1 MDFQGNGR
9 KQRTGPLLP
18 ASDPLE
24 ESRGQGAKRFLK
36 GLLVVETS
44 VGSGALEAEENCT
57 RGDSPEKGLE
67 LRRTIIKEVRGHFRF
82 YYKSVFLLGITSGNG
97 DLSRKREHL
106 HALSLLDDLFPVAV
120 VKSLAVYGIFTLLVN
135 TLCEDRTQTV
145 LQKLLVTRSRL
156 VNTSCKL
163 PLPRSSLS
171 FLRSFAPH
179 ELTGG
184 LQFKY

>member
-1 MDFQGNGR
+1 M
-9 KQRTGPLLP
+9 
-18 ASDPLE
+18 
-24 ESRGQGAKRFLK
+24 
-36 GLLVVETS
+36 
-44 VGSGALEAEENCT
+44 
-57 RGDSPEKGLE
+57 
-67 LRRTIIKEVRGHFRF
+67 
-82 YYKSVFLLGITSGNG
+82 GITSGNG

-163 PLPRSSLS
+163 PPGGGELCESGGRLHGGTNSL
-171 FLRSFAPH
+171 
-179 ELTGG
+179 E
-184 LQFKY
+184 